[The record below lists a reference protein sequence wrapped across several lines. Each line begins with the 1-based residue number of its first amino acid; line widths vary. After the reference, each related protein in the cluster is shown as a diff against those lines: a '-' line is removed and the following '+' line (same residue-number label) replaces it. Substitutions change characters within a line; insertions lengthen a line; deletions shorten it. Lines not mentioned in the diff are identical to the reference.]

1 MLLLLSAAL
10 LCSSLQAGDPSTTD
24 AIHKNISPDQERG
37 LKQGE
42 LQKPEQIPPIKVA
55 CVGDSITLGVGIPS
69 PETNSYPAQLQKM
82 LGEEFEVKNFGA
94 KDATLIPDPP
104 AAYFKSPEF
113 QQAKQFLPDVVI
125 INLGT
130 YDANPGFQQWKFSRT
145 YHDMIQQFRSLPS
158 KPVIWIVK
166 PVTTFITE
174 EKGINGLIIEEE
186 ILLRIDGVGIKA
198 GAPVIDLHAPFL
210 DRAELFPDKIL
221 PNAEGAREIAKII
234 APWLQKYR
242 DQAPPPPSRVSYP
255 PADNEVIWDDACASH
270 WEDAYPVGNGR
281 LGAMNFATFPKER
294 ILLNEE
300 TIWANTGKMHEE
312 ENAFPLYEKIRELEA
327 AGDYKGADDYF
338 MEHISRKGSS
348 SKNPQLYQ
356 LAGWLNLHYQNT
368 AKIVSTHRALDL
380 RTGIATS
387 TFTLSDNSTIS
398 QEMFVSAPDDVIVVS
413 IRSDKPF
420 DIMATMDGA
429 QIEGGD
435 LVLTG
440 KADGALG
447 TKFQNRLRASLPPSG
462 PSKNPGALEFKQM
475 SEITFQLAIATDF
488 NRKDSA
494 QPLSEG
500 WQDKTTSTLEKLKT
514 KPLSQIRADAIAD
527 HQKYYNRVHFDLGKT
542 SDDLLSKPTKDR
554 LKRLQEGSHDD
565 PDLME
570 TYYQF
575 GRYLLIAS
583 SRPGCLP
590 ANLQGI
596 WNAHRQPPWS
606 SDYHLNINIQM
617 NYWLAETCNLAEL
630 HRPFFDLMRMY
641 QPSGKDLAR
650 RMGMKGW
657 AMGHST
663 DVWGSARSM
672 GIQPMWAA
680 TYLGGQWM
688 AFHIL
693 EHYRFNRDPKILS
706 DNWDI
711 LTASTEFCESY
722 LIPGPDGTLMAR
734 PASSPENEFFYID
747 KNGVKQKAAL
757 SAGTTVEQFLILQVF
772 NDYLEAAEVLGK
784 MDDPL
789 VKRVQALLPKIYR
802 PKVAADGRLM
812 EWRLPFEETS
822 PGHRHISHVIGAYPG
837 NVIDLDDDPVMR
849 SAVIKSIEGRMAKG
863 GAGTGWSRAWTIGMY
878 ARFSD
883 GESAYENFHAILAK
897 STLDNLWDTCDPFQ
911 IDGNFGATAAIAEML
926 LHSHNGEIKLL
937 PAVPSRWSDISIKG
951 LRARGD
957 YTVDIVRAG
966 GELATAT
973 IHAGDKST
981 GEIRVIYQNK
991 SKTLKI
997 EPGKSATLTRK
1008 DF

>member
-1 MLLLLSAAL
+1 MKLLQLIT
-10 LCSSLQAGDPSTTD
+10 SLTLFCVVATHAQ
-24 AIHKNISPDQERG
+24 
-37 LKQGE
+37 
-42 LQKPEQIPPIKVA
+42 PIKVA
-55 CVGDSITLGVGIPS
+55 CVGDSITLGVGIPG
-69 PETNSYPAQLQKM
+69 PETNSYPAQLQKI

-104 AAYFKSPEF
+104 AAYYKSPEL
-113 QQAKQFLPDVVI
+113 QQAKRFLPDVVI

-145 YHDMIQQFRSLPS
+145 YYDMIRQFRSLPS

-166 PVTTFITE
+166 PVTAFISE
-174 EKGINGLIIEEE
+174 AKGINGSLIEDE
-186 ILLRIDGVGIKA
+186 ILLRIDGVAINA
-198 GAPVIDLHAPFL
+198 GAPVIDLHAHFL
-210 DRAELFPDKIL
+210 DRADIFPDKFL

-234 APWLQKYR
+234 APLLQKYR
-242 DQAPPPPSRVSYP
+242 DQSPPAPSRVSYP
-255 PADNEVIWDDACASH
+255 PADNEVIWDDACAAH

-281 LGAMNFATFPKER
+281 LGAMTYATFPKER

-300 TIWANTGKMHEE
+300 TIWSNTGKMYED
-312 ENAFPLYEKIRELEA
+312 ENEFPHFEKIRELEA

-338 MEHISRKGSS
+338 EEHISRKGSS

-387 TFTLSDNSTIS
+387 TYTLSDHSTIS
-398 QEMFVSAPDDVIVVS
+398 QEMFVSAPDDVIIVS
-413 IRSDKPF
+413 IRSDKPV

-440 KADGALG
+440 QADGALG
-447 TKFQNRLRASLPPSG
+447 TKFQNRLRASLAPSG
-462 PSKNPGALEFKQM
+462 VSSTSGALEFHQVSTM
-475 SEITFQLAIATDF
+475 SFQLTIGTNF
-488 NRKDSA
+488 NRPDSA
-494 QPLSEG
+494 QPLSDG
-500 WQDKTTSTLEKLKT
+500 WQAKTTRTLEKLKT
-514 KPLSQIRADAIAD
+514 KPLSQIRANAIAD
-527 HQKYYNRVHFDLGKT
+527 HQKYYNRVHFNIGKT
-542 SDDLLSKPTKDR
+542 SDDLLEKPTKDR
-554 LKRLQEGSHDD
+554 LKRLQEGNHDD

-596 WNAHRQPPWS
+596 WNAYKQPPWS
-606 SDYHLNINIQM
+606 SDYHLNINVQM

-630 HRPFFDLMRMY
+630 HQPFIDLIRMY

-672 GIQPMWAA
+672 GVQPMWAA

-688 AFHIL
+688 TFHIL

-706 DNWDI
+706 DNWDL

-734 PASSPENEFFYID
+734 PASSPENTFFYVD
-747 KNGVKQKAAL
+747 KNGVKQRAAL
-757 SAGTTVEQFLILQVF
+757 SAGSSVEQFLILQVF
-772 NDYLEAAEVLGK
+772 NDYVEAAGVLGK
-784 MDDPL
+784 MNDPL
-789 VKRVQALLPKIYR
+789 VQRVQELLPKVYR
-802 PKVAADGRLM
+802 PKVGADGRLL
-812 EWRLPFEETS
+812 EWRLPFEESS

-849 SAVIKSIEGRMAKG
+849 SAVIKSIEGRMANG
-863 GAGTGWSRAWTIGMY
+863 GAGTGWSRAWTIGMF

-883 GESAYENFHAILAK
+883 GESAYDNFHAILAK

-911 IDGNFGATAAIAEML
+911 IDGNFGTTAAIAEML
-926 LHSHNGEIKLL
+926 LHSHNQEIKLL
-937 PAVPSRWSDISIKG
+937 PALPSRWKDGSVKG
-951 LRARGD
+951 LRSRGD
-957 YTVDIVRAG
+957 YTVDITWAG
-966 GELATAT
+966 GELAEA
-973 IHAGDKST
+973 IIYAGDKSV
-981 GEIRVIYQNK
+981 GEVRVDYKNK
-991 SKTLKI
+991 SKTLSI
-997 EPGKSATLTRK
+997 EAGKTASITPK